1 MREFPE
7 NPATRHAPE
16 PPDNSATSRA
26 AEPPRL
32 ALRLLDRRLPEA
44 HRESLIGD
52 LAESFAERAMRDG
65 QNAARRWFWRQ
76 TALALLHFAVHR
88 PPRVPEPTGD
98 PAMTSF
104 LANVRFGAR
113 MLRRSPA
120 FTLLCVLTLGL
131 GIGATTAIFS
141 IVNPIL
147 LRPLPYDGA
156 ERVVTLWERD
166 PQGRS
171 SNTTFATYTDVR
183 SAARSLENAAVVGGW
198 EINLAADGTAEHLEG
213 LRVSSSYFRT
223 LGVRPML
230 GRDFVPDEDVPGR
243 NRVVILSY
251 GLWAERLG
259 ADSGV
264 VGRTIAL
271 DGAQYTVVGVM
282 PRDFDDVVSPRSRI
296 YRVLGYSADQSWACR
311 TCRHLRMIARVK
323 PGVPVATASAELQ
336 QIMDRLVAQY
346 PKEYAASGMNVVPLQ
361 DQVTGR
367 VRPVLFAVLGA
378 VALVLLI
385 AIANVTS
392 LQLARAIRREEE
404 FAIRIALGAGR
415 ARLTSQL
422 LAEGMLLAFGGGIA
436 GLVVAALT
444 LPALLARLPENIPR
458 LASVRLDGE
467 ALALASLVTLGLGL
481 VVGLVPAWRSE
492 RATLAGVRAGRRI
505 AGGGRSLA
513 RASLVVTEIALALML
528 MMGAAL
534 LSRSLVKLL
543 SVEPG
548 FDPEHLLT
556 MTVQATGPRYQTDA
570 DVWANHDRVIESVRA
585 IPGVLSAAITNQ
597 LPLGGGFDSY
607 GFHAQ
612 DRPLDNP
619 ELAPNPDRYV
629 VSTDYLSAM
638 RIPVLRGRGFEP
650 SDDRADARPVGLV
663 SAALAQRIWP
673 GEDAVGKRFR
683 VGDPNG
689 PWREVVGVVGDVHHR
704 GLDDAATNQF
714 YVPQR
719 QWMFSD
725 AAVVLVVR
733 TKGDPAA
740 IAPQVREAVRG
751 IDPTQP
757 IVGMATMDDVIA
769 RSTGQ
774 RRLALVL
781 FGAFAG
787 LAALLAGAGIF
798 GVLATRVAERTRE
811 IGVRTALGA
820 TPGRILALVTGQG
833 ATLVVLGGTS
843 GVLGTL
849 ALARYLGTLLY
860 GIEPTD
866 PATLVLVVA
875 GLVVISAVACVV
887 PALRAV
893 RVDPTRALRAE

>member
-1 MREFPE
+1 MR
-7 NPATRHAPE
+7 
-16 PPDNSATSRA
+16 
-26 AEPPRL
+26 EPPRL

-44 HRESLIGD
+44 DRESLVGD
-52 LAESFAERAMRDG
+52 LVEAFTERAERHGAA
-65 QNAARRWFWRQ
+65 AARRWFWRQ
-76 TALALLHFAVHR
+76 TALALLHFAFR
-88 PPRVPEPTGD
+88 RAPRAPEPPGD

-104 LANVRFGAR
+104 LSNVRFGAR

-120 FTLLCVLTLGL
+120 FTLLCVATLGL

-147 LRPLPYDGA
+147 LRPLPYDDA
-156 ERVVTLWERD
+156 ERVITLWERD

-183 SAARSLENAAVVGGW
+183 SAARSLESAAVIGGW
-198 EINLAADGTAEHLEG
+198 EINLAADGSAEHLEG

-271 DGAQYTVVGVM
+271 DGAPYTVVGVM

-296 YRVLGYSADQSWACR
+296 YRVLGYSADQPWACR

-323 PGVPVATASAELQ
+323 QGIPVATASAELQ

-346 PKEYAASGMNVVPLQ
+346 PKEYAASGMIVIPLQ

-367 VRPVLFAVLGA
+367 VRPVLLAVLGA

-422 LAEGMLLAFGGGIA
+422 LAEGMLLALGGGVA
-436 GLVVAALT
+436 GLVVAALV

-505 AGGGRSLA
+505 AGGRSLA

-607 GFHAQ
+607 GFNAQ

-650 SDDRADARPVGLV
+650 GDDRADARPVGLV
-663 SAALAQRIWP
+663 SAALAQRVWP
-673 GEDAVGKRFR
+673 GEDPIGKHFR
-683 VGDPNG
+683 VGDPSS
-689 PWREVVGVVGDVHHR
+689 PWREIVGVVGDVHHR
-704 GLDDAATNQF
+704 GLEDAATNQF

-719 QWMFSD
+719 QWTFSD

-733 TKGDPAA
+733 TKSDPAA
-740 IAPQVREAVRG
+740 LAPLVRQAVRVV
-751 IDPTQP
+751 DPTQP
-757 IVGMATMDDVIA
+757 IVGMATMEDVIV

-781 FGAFAG
+781 FGAFAA

-833 ATLVVLGGTS
+833 ALLVALGGTL
-843 GVLGTL
+843 GVAGTL
-849 ALARYLGTLLY
+849 ALARYLATLLY

-866 PATLVLVVA
+866 PATLVLVVV
-875 GLVVISAVACVV
+875 GLVIISAVACVV

-893 RVDPTRALRAE
+893 RVDPTRALRAD